1 MTIGKQLL
9 ELRTKKKLSQAE
21 LAQELGIS
29 RVTYANWEIDR
40 RRPELN
46 SLIQLAD
53 YYDVSVDY
61 LLEREN
67 VVVAASQAGDFLADL
82 NDEARRSVE
91 DFIEFVHQRQKN
103 K

>member
-21 LAQELGIS
+21 LAKELGIS

-61 LLEREN
+61 LLERQN
-67 VVVAASQAGDFLADL
+67 PVVAASQTGDPLADL

-91 DFIEFVHQRQKN
+91 EFIEFYRQRQKN